1 VQFAATTQPPGR
13 ILRYLAPAALAIL
26 LGAVIVVV
34 LTSAGSSG
42 PHPNSANAPHATVL
56 RRLSPYWTVR
66 PGDTYGQ
73 ISEKTGLSV
82 DQLEA
87 FNPQTDPNNL
97 LPGQRL
103 KLSLHPPA
111 PRPKLPG
118 PRFWTVRPGESFGSI
133 VAKTGINLTK
143 LEQLNPK
150 LKPTTLQPGDRV
162 RLRP

>member
-1 VQFAATTQPPGR
+1 VQFAAATHPRGR
-13 ILRYLAPAALAIL
+13 ISRYLAPAALAIL
-26 LGAVIVVV
+26 LGAVTVVV

-42 PHPNSANAPHATVL
+42 THSSSANAPHATNRPL
-56 RRLSPYWTVR
+56 PPYWTVR

-87 FNPQTDPNNL
+87 FNPKTDPNNL

-111 PRPKLPG
+111 PGPKPPG
-118 PRFWTVRPGESFGSI
+118 PRFWTVRPGESLGSI
-133 VAKTGINLTK
+133 AAKTGINLTK

>member
-1 VQFAATTQPPGR
+1 VEFAAATQPRGR
-13 ILRYLAPAALAIL
+13 IPRYLAPAVLAIL

-34 LTSAGSSG
+34 LTTAGSSG
-42 PHPNSANAPHATVL
+42 TRSSAANVPRAAVRSLP
-56 RRLSPYWTVR
+56 SYWNVR
-66 PGDTYGQ
+66 PGDTYEQ

-87 FNPQTDPNNL
+87 FNPHTDPRSL
-97 LPGQRL
+97 APGQRL

-111 PRPKLPG
+111 PRPKPPG
-118 PRFWTVRPGESFGSI
+118 PRSWTVRSGESFGSI
-133 VAKTGINLTK
+133 AAKTGINLTK

-150 LKPTTLQPGDRV
+150 LKPTTLQPGDRM

>member
-1 VQFAATTQPPGR
+1 VQFAAATQPRGR
-13 ILRYLAPAALAIL
+13 IPRYLAPAALAIL

-42 PHPNSANAPHATVL
+42 THSSSASAPP
-56 RRLSPYWTVR
+56 RDGPSPPSLLDVR

-73 ISEKTGLSV
+73 ISEKTGLSL

-111 PRPKLPG
+111 PPPKPPG
-118 PRFWTVRPGESFGSI
+118 PRFWKVRPGESLGSI
-133 VAKTGINLTK
+133 AAKTGINLTK